1 MTVSKSHAAAKAE
14 RTMTRWSAAYEA
26 WNGKPAP
33 KITFADG
40 WVTIEN
46 AKLGGPEF
54 AKKHR
59 VDDVRR
65 MADHLEYMTK
75 ERSDTPPMG

>member
-14 RTMTRWSAAYEA
+14 RTMTRWAAAYEA

-33 KITFADG
+33 KTTFEAG
-40 WVTIEN
+40 WVSIEN
-46 AKLGGPEF
+46 SGIPGPNF

-59 VDDVRR
+59 AEEVGR
-65 MADHLEYMTK
+65 MADHLELMIK
-75 ERSDTPPMG
+75 QRSRT